1 MNNPKISVIVP
12 VFNVEEYLED
22 TLNCLVNQSFID
34 NMEILMIDD
43 GSSDN
48 SRYIIEKY
56 ALDYDNFYAFH
67 QENKGI
73 SNTRNIGMS
82 LAKGEYIQFLD
93 SDDYISPNCCES
105 LYELAKKNNCDIV
118 SFYRVRLKRYN
129 IQDSYLSVEGYEN
142 IGHTLNSV
150 RLNDYPELIWDTFCT
165 NKLYKREFIEKNNLK
180 FRPTKYYEDVPFGL
194 ESFMLGDSISIY
206 KDSFYYWR
214 IRENGNLSL
223 TQQYSNIDNFKDRVK
238 MIEFCN
244 EIITAKDADEKIKN
258 ELYSRWVDY
267 DLNIYLKLFYL
278 YDEEFHEEIIK
289 DVKDVLKII
298 PKETIDSLNSTK
310 KILYKMVE
318 NDDIEGLIA
327 FSKVLPDLM
336 TNPHIPEDLCEEY
349 KKYIDFEEDGKKE
362 KLNVRISAIS
372 NDEENIFIKF
382 TERINYLRED
392 YPHET
397 KAKLIS
403 ENNEEYPL
411 ELNDDLENKE
421 IIIPISLISN
431 KEHMNIKIEYC
442 AEDFKKESL
451 LRNPKRD
458 AIEYDG
464 FDVEMGIEENGIFSM
479 DIRPTSDL
487 TINIENIAFEDDVFT
502 FYGKSNEKIDTAY
515 IENVI
520 VPETIKYEV
529 KSEKTEDHFNISF
542 SIPYEDI
549 LSHPVRKW
557 EIKVENDFKAIKVA
571 EKFEFYKEHN
581 KIYIINARNKLLIS
595 DDFFN
600 VLETL
605 DEKNRKNID
614 LNNKIGLLK
623 KENKDIKTE
632 NANIQTENKKIKTE
646 NKGLEEEKT
655 KLEKENKDIKTE
667 NKSIKNE
674 NKKLAKEKAKL
685 ERENE
690 KLNDKIEEYKSR
702 FVVRYADKIN
712 KILKN
717 N

>member
-1 MNNPKISVIVP
+1 MNSPKISVIIP

-22 TLNCLVNQSFID
+22 ALNCLMNQSFIE

-56 ALDYDNFYAFH
+56 ALDYENFHAFH
-67 QENKGI
+67 QENQGPA
-73 SNTRNIGMS
+73 NTRNIGMS

-93 SDDYISPNCCES
+93 SDDYISPDCCES

-142 IGHTLNSV
+142 IDQTLDSV
-150 RLNDYPELIWDTFCT
+150 SLNDYPELIWDTFCT
-165 NKLYKREFIEKNNLK
+165 NKLYKREFIERNNLK
-180 FRPTKYYEDVPFGL
+180 FKPTKYYEDVPFGL
-194 ESFMLGDSISIY
+194 ESFLLGDRISIY
-206 KDSFYYWR
+206 KDTFYYWR
-214 IRENGNLSL
+214 IRENDNLSI
-223 TQQYSNIDNFKDRVK
+223 TQQYSNIDNFRDRIK
-238 MIEFCN
+238 MIAFCN
-244 EIITAKDADEKIKN
+244 EIITTNDADEKIKN

-267 DLNIYLKLFYL
+267 DLNIYLKRFYL
-278 YDEEFHEEIIK
+278 YEEEFREEIIK
-289 DVKDVLKII
+289 EVKNIIKII
-298 PKETIDSLNSTK
+298 PKETIDGLNSTK
-310 KILYKMVE
+310 RILYKMVE
-318 NDDIEGLIA
+318 KEDIEGLIT

-336 TNPHIPEDLCEEY
+336 TNPHIPDNLGEEY
-349 KKYIDFEEDGKKE
+349 REYIDFEEDGKKE
-362 KLNVRISAIS
+362 KLNVKISEIS

-382 TERINYLRED
+382 NERINYLKDD

-397 KAKLIS
+397 KAKLLTK
-403 ENNEEYPL
+403 NNEEWPL
-411 ELNDDLENKE
+411 ELNENSESKE
-421 IIIPISLISN
+421 IIIPINLISN
-431 KEHMNIKIEYC
+431 KEHMNIEIEYC
-442 AEDFKKESL
+442 AKGFKKESF

-458 AIEYDG
+458 VIEYDG
-464 FDVEMGIEENGIFSM
+464 FDIEMGIEENGIFSM

-487 TINIENIAFEDDVFT
+487 SINIENITFEDDVFT
-502 FYGKSNEKIDTAY
+502 FYGISNEKIDTTY

-520 VPETIKYEV
+520 VPEQNKYDV
-529 KSEKTEDHFNISF
+529 TSEKIGDNFKISF

-557 EIKVENDFKAIKVA
+557 EIKAENKFKAIKVA

-614 LNNKIGLLK
+614 LNNRISLL
-623 KENKDIKTE
+623 ED
-632 NANIQTENKKIKTE
+632 
-646 NKGLEEEKT
+646 
-655 KLEKENKDIKTE
+655 
-667 NKSIKNE
+667 E
-674 NKKLAKEKAKL
+674 NKKLKDEIK
-685 ERENE
+685 
-690 KLNDKIEEYKSR
+690 EYKSR
-702 FVVRYADKIN
+702 LVIRYSDKM
-712 KILKN
+712 KRMVGR
-717 N
+717 

>member
-22 TLNCLVNQSFID
+22 ALNCLVNQSFIE
-34 NMEILMIDD
+34 NMEIIMIDD

-56 ALDYDNFYAFH
+56 ALDYDNFHAFH
-67 QENKGI
+67 QENKGL

-105 LYELAKKNNCDIV
+105 LYELAKKNNCDII

-142 IGHTLNSV
+142 IDHTLDSV
-150 RLNDYPELIWDTFCT
+150 SLNDYPELIWDTFCT

-194 ESFMLGDSISIY
+194 ESFLLGDGISIY

-214 IRENGNLSL
+214 IRENGSLSV
-223 TQQYSNIDNFKDRVK
+223 TQQYTNIDNFKDRVQ

-244 EIITAKDADEKIKN
+244 EIITANDADEGIKN
-258 ELYSRWVDY
+258 ELYSRWADY

-278 YDEEFHEEIIK
+278 YDEKFHREIIK
-289 DVKDVLKII
+289 EVKNILKII
-298 PKETIDSLNSTK
+298 PNETIDSLNSTK
-310 KILYKMVE
+310 RILYKMVE
-318 NDDIEGLIA
+318 NEDIEGLIA

-336 TNPHIPEDLCEEY
+336 TNPHIPENLSDEY
-349 KKYIDFEEDGKKE
+349 VKYIDFEEDGKKE
-362 KLNVRISAIS
+362 KLNVKISEIS
-372 NDEENIFIKF
+372 NDDENIFIKF
-382 TERINYLRED
+382 NERINYLRED

-397 KAKLIS
+397 KAKLLY
-403 ENNEEYPL
+403 ENNQEYPL

-421 IIIPISLISN
+421 IIIPISLINN

-442 AEDFKKESL
+442 GEDFKKESL
-451 LRNPKRD
+451 LKNQKRD

-487 TINIENIAFEDDVFT
+487 SINIENIAFEDDVFT
-502 FYGKSNEKIDTAY
+502 FYGISNEKIDTAY

-520 VPETIKYEV
+520 VPEIIKYDV
-529 KSEKTEDHFNISF
+529 TSEKIGDNFKISF

-557 EIKVENDFKAIKVA
+557 EIKVENKFKAIKVA

-614 LNNKIGLLK
+614 LNNRIRHLK
-623 KENKDIKTE
+623 KENEDIKTE
-632 NANIQTENKKIKTE
+632 NNSIQMENKNINTENKKLTKE
-646 NKGLEEEKT
+646 NA
-655 KLEKENKDIKTE
+655 KLEKENK
-667 NKSIKNE
+667 
-674 NKKLAKEKAKL
+674 KLK
-685 ERENE
+685 
-690 KLNDKIEEYKSR
+690 DKIEEYKSR
-702 FVVRYADKIN
+702 FVVRYADKI
-712 KILKN
+712 KAVLKK
-717 N
+717 